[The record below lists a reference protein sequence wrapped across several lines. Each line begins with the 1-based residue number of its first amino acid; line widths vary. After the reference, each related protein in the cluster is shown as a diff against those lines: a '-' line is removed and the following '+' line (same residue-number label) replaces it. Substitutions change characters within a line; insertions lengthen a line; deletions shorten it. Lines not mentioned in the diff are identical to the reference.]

1 MKNNPGGCF
10 GLGFLRSFL
19 YLNQG
24 RIAAGN
30 FFDVCDLRQVKT
42 VHSTSYGSTCGVD
55 KIAMNTLKWV
65 FIIAAATEMSNRTL
79 KVRKAYL
86 SFRSVKAK
94 SIHPLD
100 YIHGPL
106 ESHSR
111 IP

>member
-65 FIIAAATEMSNRTL
+65 FIIAAATEMFVKSNAKGPQSL
-79 KVRKAYL
+79 FILSKCQSKVY
-86 SFRSVKAK
+86 SPFR
-94 SIHPLD
+94 L
-100 YIHGPL
+100 
-106 ESHSR
+106 HSWTT
-111 IP
+111 